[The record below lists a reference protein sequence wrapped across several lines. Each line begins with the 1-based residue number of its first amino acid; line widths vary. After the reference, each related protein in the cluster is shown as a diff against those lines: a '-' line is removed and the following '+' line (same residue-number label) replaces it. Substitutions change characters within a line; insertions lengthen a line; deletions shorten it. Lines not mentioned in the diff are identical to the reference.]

1 MLLFDMDGTL
11 IDSNGMW
18 KDVDTEFLAR
28 RGLPYTQAYYEGVAH
43 TIFPLAAKFTKE
55 FCHLPESEEEIM
67 AEWMELAGDLYAGSV
82 PEKPGVRAF
91 LERMR
96 ARGERMAVVTSAVP
110 VHCRSALT
118 HLGLLPYFER
128 IFFAQELGMEKKT
141 PELWCIAAI
150 TGGAIGNF
158 IDRISTGLV
167 IDMICIP
174 WFSTFNVADLFIT
187 FGALILVVYI
197 LTKDKELLADKPK
210 EQKKPHDADA

>member
-11 IDSNGMW
+11 IDSNGIW

-55 FCHLPESEEEIM
+55 FCRLPESEEAIM

-96 ARGERMAVVTSAVP
+96 ARGERMVVVTSAVP

-141 PELWCIAAI
+141 PELWKRVAAEL
-150 TGGAIGNF
+150 GAAPEDCTLFDDSVEAVRGAKAAGMH
-158 IDRISTGLV
+158 TVG
-167 IDMICIP
+167 
-174 WFSTFNVADLFIT
+174 VADPYFASCAAEMAQT
-187 FGALILVVYI
+187 CDVYVSGF
-197 LTKDKELLADKPK
+197 
-210 EQKKPHDADA
+210 DAPEMAAF